1 MVLKVIIKSDNKKW
15 WFYKALSKAI
25 YWMEL
30 VDYSNEMCLANGAGE
45 DICSEEYILYCV
57 G

>member
-15 WFYKALSKAI
+15 WFYRALSKAI

-30 VDYSNEMCLANGAGE
+30 VDYSNANVSGKWSRGR
-45 DICSEEYILYCV
+45 YMQ
-57 G
+57 